1 MATLPDNVF
10 EPPSRAEWR
19 SWLEAH
25 HARNGGVWLVL
36 HKKASPTP
44 NLTYAEA
51 VQEALC
57 FGWIDSKPR
66 KLDELRSLLYFAP
79 RKTKSGWSALNKA
92 RIERL
97 EAAGQMHPAG
107 LALIEAA
114 KADGSWALLDGVDA
128 LDVPPDLQTALEAAD
143 ALDNWNAFPPSA
155 RRGILEW
162 IVQAKTAPTRAR
174 RIQETAQ
181 KAAQNERANQWRKAR
196 P

>member
-1 MATLPDNVF
+1 MVRTSAGLIAV
-10 EPPSRAEWR
+10 EPKSRAGWR
-19 SWLEAH
+19 SWLESQH
-25 HARNGGVWLVL
+25 VRSEGIWLVI

-51 VQEALC
+51 VEEALC

-79 RKTKSGWSALNKA
+79 RKTGSGWSAVNKA

-97 EAAGQMHPAG
+97 TAAGQMHPAG
-107 LALIEAA
+107 LARIEAA
-114 KADGSWALLDGVDA
+114 KADGSWALLGSV
-128 LDVPPDLQTALEAAD
+128 D

-162 IVQAKTAPTRAR
+162 IVQAKTAPTRLR
-174 RIQETAQ
+174 RIEQTVS
-181 KAAQNERANQWRKAR
+181 KAEIGERANQWRSAK